1 MKPSI
6 KSGIVLMIIVVA
18 VFLVALNSK
27 NEGMGG
33 VSGMMSNREAT
44 ALVSSK
50 NWYEFEEDDEK

>member
-6 KSGIVLMIIVVA
+6 KSGIVLVIIVVA

-33 VSGMMSNREAT
+33 VSG
-44 ALVSSK
+44 K
-50 NWYEFEEDDEK
+50 